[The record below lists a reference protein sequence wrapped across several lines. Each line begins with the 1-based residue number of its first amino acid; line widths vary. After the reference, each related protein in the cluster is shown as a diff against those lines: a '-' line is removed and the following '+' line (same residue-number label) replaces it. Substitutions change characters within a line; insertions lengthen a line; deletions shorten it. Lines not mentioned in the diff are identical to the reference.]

1 VYIQQLGRQLHQFNM
16 ANKKINQ
23 LVTKSAIGSSDLFMI
38 GDASTGQLYKKTI
51 ADLQATITGSISG
64 SGSGGYITKFTG
76 STAIGNSVMYESSSR
91 IGIGT
96 TTPAYILQV
105 RPYTNL
111 NFGVGYGD
119 WNAVG
124 DSIMFISKNDAGNA
138 VTPII
143 FNGYKIGFFIGINEK
158 VSIQNSGHLLVG
170 QTTDDAYALDV
181 AGTIRATVDIVITSD
196 KRLKENIVTIDNA
209 LDKVCSLNGVYYNR
223 IDIKD
228 GSRKIGFIAQDVAK
242 AVPELATLDFKGTYG
257 VNYSIATA
265 LLVEAIKELK
275 AEIEILKA
283 K

>member
-1 VYIQQLGRQLHQFNM
+1 M

-23 LVTKSAIGSSDLFMI
+23 LVTKSAIGTSDLFMI

-96 TTPAYILQV
+96 TTPNYILQV
-105 RPYTNL
+105 RPYSNL
-111 NFGVGYGD
+111 NFAIGYGD
-119 WNAVG
+119 WVTTG
-124 DSIMFISKNDAGNA
+124 DSIMFKSINDANNA
-138 VTPII
+138 ATPII
-143 FNGYKIGFFIGINEK
+143 FTGSKIGFFNGATEK

-196 KRLKENIVTIDNA
+196 KRVKENIVTIDNA
-209 LDKVCSLNGVYYNR
+209 LDKVCALNGVYYNR
-223 IDIKD
+223 TDIEDK
-228 GSRKIGFIAQDVAK
+228 SRNIGFIAQDVAEI
-242 AVPELATLDFKGTYG
+242 VPELATIDLNG
-257 VNYSIATA
+257 NYAVKYSNITA

>member
-1 VYIQQLGRQLHQFNM
+1 M

-23 LVTKSAIGSSDLFMI
+23 LVTKSAIGTSDLFMI

-96 TTPAYILQV
+96 TTPNYILQV

-196 KRLKENIVTIDNA
+196 KRVKENIVTIDNA
-209 LDKVCSLNGVYYNR
+209 LDKVCALNGVYYNR

-275 AEIEILKA
+275 AEIEILKS